1 MMLISEDLP
10 DADTSLKFVENELL
24 DLQCNY
30 NAMISN
36 TKHRFFLS
44 LFFFMSGLSFSTWAS
59 RIPTIKTAFGFNEAE
74 LGSLL
79 LALPIGS
86 LLGLPLS
93 GWLVSKYN
101 SRVPLTVGYG
111 LNAFSLALI
120 GFSYNTFSLVVAVV
134 LFAFTTRIFNIS
146 VNTQAIT
153 LQKRFDKKI
162 MGSFHGY
169 WSMGGIAG
177 ILLSTLLLELNVS
190 IQHHFIAVAIVMLLI
205 TLYSYQFLLH
215 GDKAKTG
222 NKLILS
228 KPDPYIFYLGSVVFL
243 CAICEGG
250 MFDWSG
256 IYFQEIIKVEIFTY
270 GYLIFMTFMATS
282 RFLSDIIISRFGM
295 PKTYIMS
302 AVFIISGIGLATI
315 FPYFWPA
322 MIGFSLV
329 GFGTAAI
336 IPMSYAL
343 AGASKKYSAG
353 MAISIIATYSITG
366 MLLGPPLIGYLAH
379 AFNLRVSFIIFAL
392 CGALLIP
399 ITRMFFKHQKLSS
412 EMA

>member
-1 MMLISEDLP
+1 
-10 DADTSLKFVENELL
+10 
-24 DLQCNY
+24 
-30 NAMISN
+30 
-36 TKHRFFLS
+36 
-44 LFFFMSGLSFSTWAS
+44 MSGLSFSTWAS

-74 LGSLL
+74 LGSIL
-79 LALPIGS
+79 LALPVGS
-86 LLGLPLS
+86 LLGLPIS

-101 SRVPLTVGYG
+101 SRVPLVVGYG
-111 LNAFSLALI
+111 LNAFALAFI
-120 GFSYNTFSLVVAVV
+120 GFAHNTISLIAAVV
-134 LFAFTTRIFNIS
+134 IFAFTTRIFNIS

-169 WSMGGIAG
+169 WSMGGIGG
-177 ILLSTLLLELNVS
+177 ILLSTLLLELNISVR
-190 IQHHFIAVAIVMLLI
+190 HHFTSVAMVMLMV
-205 TLYSYQFLLH
+205 TLYSYQFLLK
-215 GDKAKTG
+215 GDRSETG
-222 NKLILS
+222 NKLILG

-256 IYFQEIIKVEIFTY
+256 IYFQDIVKVEIFTY

-282 RFLSDIIISRFGM
+282 RFLSDLIVARFGM

-302 AVFIISGIGLATI
+302 ATCIILGISLAVI
-315 FPYFWPA
+315 FPFFWTA

-343 AGASKKYSAG
+343 AGASKKYSPG
-353 MAISIIATYSITG
+353 MAISVIATYSITG

-379 AFNLRVSFIIFAL
+379 AFNLRVSFVLFAL
-392 CGALLIP
+392 CGVLLIP
-399 ITRMFFKHQKLSS
+399 ITQMFFKHQRLSN
-412 EMA
+412 ETI

>member
-1 MMLISEDLP
+1 
-10 DADTSLKFVENELL
+10 
-24 DLQCNY
+24 
-30 NAMISN
+30 
-36 TKHRFFLS
+36 
-44 LFFFMSGLSFSTWAS
+44 MSGLSFSTWAS

-74 LGSLL
+74 LGSILI
-79 LALPIGS
+79 ALPVGS
-86 LLGLPLS
+86 LLGLPIS

-111 LNAFSLALI
+111 LNALALSLI
-120 GFSYNTFSLVVAVV
+120 GIAYNTVSLIAAVV
-134 LFAFTTRIFNIS
+134 IFAFTTRIFNIS
-146 VNTQAIT
+146 VNTQALT
-153 LQKRFDKKI
+153 LQKRFEKKI

-169 WSMGGIAG
+169 WSMGGIGG
-177 ILLSTLLLELNVS
+177 ILLSTLLLKLDIS
-190 IQHHFIAVAIVMLLI
+190 IQHHFTAVAIVMLLV
-205 TLYSYQFLLH
+205 TFYSYQFLLK
-215 GDKAKTG
+215 GDRSETG

-228 KPDPYIFYLGSVVFL
+228 KPDPYIFYLGAVVFL

-256 IYFQEIIKVEIFTY
+256 IYFQDIVKVEIFTY

-282 RFLSDIIISRFGM
+282 RFLSDLIVARFGM

-302 AVFIISGIGLATI
+302 ASCMVFGICLAVI
-315 FPYFWPA
+315 FPYFWTA

-343 AGASKKYSAG
+343 AGASKKYSPG
-353 MAISIIATYSITG
+353 MAISVIATYSITG

-379 AFNLRVSFIIFAL
+379 AFNLRVSFVLFAL
-392 CGALLIP
+392 CGVLLIP
-399 ITRMFFKHQKLSS
+399 ITQMFFKHQKLLN
-412 EMA
+412 EGN

>member
-1 MMLISEDLP
+1 
-10 DADTSLKFVENELL
+10 
-24 DLQCNY
+24 
-30 NAMISN
+30 
-36 TKHRFFLS
+36 
-44 LFFFMSGLSFSTWAS
+44 MSGLSFSTWAS
-59 RIPTIKTAFGFNEAE
+59 RIPTIKTTFGFNEAE

-111 LNAFSLALI
+111 LNACALAFI
-120 GFSYNTFSLVVAVV
+120 GVAPNIFSLVTAVV

-146 VNTQAIT
+146 VNTQALT

-162 MGSFHGY
+162 IGSFHGY
-169 WSMGGIAG
+169 WSIGGIG
-177 ILLSTLLLELNVS
+177 GIVLSTILLKFSVP
-190 IQHHFIAVAIVMLLI
+190 IQYHFIAVAAVMLLI
-205 TLYSYQFLLH
+205 TFYSYQFLLK
-215 GDKAKTG
+215 GDRSETG

-282 RFLSDIIISRFGM
+282 RFLSDLIISRFGM
-295 PKTYIMS
+295 PNTYIMS
-302 AVFIISGIGLATI
+302 SVCIIAGIGLAII
-315 FPYFWPA
+315 FPFFWPA

-379 AFNLRVSFIIFAL
+379 AFNLRVSFVIFAL

-399 ITRMFFKHQKLSS
+399 ITQMFFKHQKLSDKGL
-412 EMA
+412 

>member
-1 MMLISEDLP
+1 ML
-10 DADTSLKFVENELL
+10 A
-24 DLQCNY
+24 LQRNY
-30 NAMISN
+30 NAMISKI
-36 TKHRFFLS
+36 KHRFFLS

-59 RIPTIKTAFGFNEAE
+59 RIPTIKETFSFNEAE

-86 LLGLPLS
+86 LIGLPLS

-111 LNAFSLALI
+111 LNALSLAFI
-120 GFSYNTFSLVVAVV
+120 GFAQNTFSLVIAVV

-146 VNTQAIT
+146 VNTQALT
-153 LQKRFDKKI
+153 LQKQFDKKI
-162 MGSFHGY
+162 IGSFHGY
-169 WSMGGIAG
+169 WSIGGIGG
-177 ILLSTLLLELNVS
+177 ILLSTLLLELKIP
-190 IQHHFIAVAIVMLLI
+190 IQYHFAAVAVVMLLVTI
-205 TLYSYQFLLH
+205 YSYQFLLK
-215 GDKAKTG
+215 GDRSETG
-222 NKLILS
+222 NKLVLS
-228 KPDPYIFYLGSVVFL
+228 KPDPYIFYLGLVVFL

-256 IYFQEIIKVEIFTY
+256 IYFQEVIKVEIFTY
-270 GYLIFMTFMATS
+270 GYLIFMIFMATS
-282 RFLSDIIISRFGM
+282 RFLSDIIIARFGM
-295 PKTYIMS
+295 PKAYIMS
-302 AVFIISGIGLATI
+302 AVCIIAGISLAII
-315 FPYFWPA
+315 FPFFWPA

-329 GFGTAAI
+329 GFGAAAV
-336 IPMSYAL
+336 IPMAYAL

-379 AFNLRVSFIIFAL
+379 AFSLRVSFIIFAL

-399 ITRMFFKHQKLSS
+399 ITQMFFKYQKLSDKTV
-412 EMA
+412 

>member
-1 MMLISEDLP
+1 
-10 DADTSLKFVENELL
+10 
-24 DLQCNY
+24 
-30 NAMISN
+30 MIST

-44 LFFFMSGLSFSTWAS
+44 LFFFMSGLSFATWAS
-59 RIPTIKTAFGFNEAE
+59 RIPTIKTTFDFNEAE
-74 LGSLL
+74 LGSIL

-120 GFSYNTFSLVVAVV
+120 GFAHNTFTLVTAVV

-146 VNTQAIT
+146 VNTQALT

-162 MGSFHGY
+162 VGSFHGY
-169 WSMGGIAG
+169 WSIGGIAG
-177 ILLSTLLLELNVS
+177 ILLSTLFLKLNVV
-190 IQHHFIAVAIVMLLI
+190 IQYHFLAVAILMLI
-205 TLYSYQFLLH
+205 VTLYSYQFLLK
-215 GDKAKTG
+215 GDRSETG

-228 KPDPYIFYLGSVVFL
+228 KPDPYIFYLGLVVFL

-270 GYLIFMTFMATS
+270 GYLIFMTFMAMS
-282 RFLSDIIISRFGM
+282 RFLSDIIVARFGM
-295 PKTYIMS
+295 PSTYVMS
-302 AVFIISGIGLATI
+302 ALCIISGISLAII
-315 FPYFWPA
+315 FPFFWTA
-322 MIGFSLV
+322 MVGFSLV

-379 AFNLRVSFIIFAL
+379 AFNLRVSFVIFAL
-392 CGALLIP
+392 CGILLIP
-399 ITRMFFKHQKLSS
+399 ITQMFFKHQRLSNK
-412 EMA
+412 AD